1 MHTTRDRR
9 IIIERIR
16 RLTPDAHGRWGKM
29 NAPQMLTHLTDA
41 VRMATGELPTRSKK
55 LPIRFFPLKQFV
67 IYLLPFPKGMPT
79 APELIS
85 RAPSEWNGEMD
96 ALLAAIERFSV
107 LDPGG
112 TWPVHPAC
120 GAMSGREWGVVAY
133 RHFDHHLRQFGV

>member
-1 MHTTRDRR
+1 MHTSRDQR

-16 RLTPDAHGRWGKM
+16 RLTPDARGRWGKM
-29 NAPQMLTHLTDA
+29 NAPQMLTHITDA

-55 LPIRFFPLKQFV
+55 LPLRFFPLKQIA

-96 ALLAAIERFSV
+96 MLLAAIERFSA
-107 LDPGG
+107 LDPRGI
-112 TWPVHPAC
+112 WPDHPAF
-120 GAMSGREWGVVAY
+120 GAMSGREWGVVSY
-133 RHFDHHLRQFGV
+133 RHLDHHLRQFGV